1 MEEKYLAAEKILKK
15 YGQEHLLSQYD
26 KLNDEKKAKLLDEIL
41 TLDFNQ
47 INELFKR
54 IGKTEDEKN
63 GEIEPVGCT
72 DKSAMSKE
80 ELEHYESI
88 GLKAIKEGNGLN
100 FSYVPC
106 DKFIKEQ
113 NSYAYKK
120 NITCFDLPKEISNAN
135 FNDLYRDDSKRV
147 PIIKYFKEFIDTYT
161 KNKTGKGLYLSG
173 SFGSGKTYLIA
184 ALFNELAKKDI
195 SSALVY
201 YPELLRSLKS
211 SFGSD
216 YEEKFEFI
224 KTVPLLLL
232 DDIGAEN
239 TTAWSRDEVLGPIL
253 QYRMEEELPTFFT
266 SNLTLKELESAL
278 SMTSNGIEKVK
289 AKRIVE
295 RIKQLTV
302 SLELI
307 SKNRRN

>member
-1 MEEKYLAAEKILKK
+1 MRKVSTLVKKNDITKLKSYYGEALSDTCFKNYVDKIDLPDDVLIKYTSSIEDCVREEENCKK
-15 YGQEHLLSQYD
+15 C
-26 KLNDEKKAKLLDEIL
+26 K
-41 TLDFNQ
+41 
-47 INELFKR
+47 
-54 IGKTEDEKN
+54 
-63 GEIEPVGCT
+63 
-72 DKSAMSKE
+72 
-80 ELEHYESI
+80 
-88 GLKAIKEGNGLN
+88 GLKSCPNALRGHVYTALKDGDGLN
-100 FSYVPC
+100 FSYLPC
-106 DKFIKEQ
+106 SKLIKEE
-113 NSYAYKK
+113 NTYAYKK
-120 NITCFDLPKEISNAN
+120 NITCFDLPKEISDAS
-135 FNDLYRDDSKRV
+135 FSKAYRDDNKRL
-147 PIIKYFKEFIDTYT
+147 PIFKYFKEFMESYL
-161 KNKTGKGLYLSG
+161 KNKSGKGLYLSG

-195 SSALVY
+195 NSALVY

-216 YEEKFEFI
+216 YEEKFDFI

-266 SNLTLKELESAL
+266 SNLSLKELENAL
-278 SMTSNGIEKVK
+278 SVTSNGSEKIK
-289 AKRIVE
+289 AKRIIE

-302 SLELI
+302 PLELV

>member
-1 MEEKYLAAEKILKK
+1 MRKVNTIVKTSDINKLKTYYVEALK
-15 YGQEHLLSQYD
+15 DD
-26 KLNDEKKAKLLDEIL
+26 KFREYINNIDLNDEVLMKYTSNI
-41 TLDFNQ
+41 
-47 INELFKR
+47 
-54 IGKTEDEKN
+54 EDA
-63 GEIEPVGCT
+63 I
-72 DKSAMSKE
+72 KE
-80 ELEHYESI
+80 ENNCNRCP
-88 GLKAIKEGNGLN
+88 GLKECPNTLKGHCFKAIKEGNGLN

-135 FNDLYRDDSKRV
+135 FNDLYRDDNKRV

-161 KNKTGKGLYLSG
+161 KDKTGKGLYLSG

-184 ALFNELAKKDI
+184 ALFNELAKKNI

-216 YEEKFEFI
+216 YEEKFDFI

-253 QYRMEEELPTFFT
+253 QYRMEEDLPTFFT

-278 SMTSNGIEKVK
+278 SITNNGIEKVK

>member
-1 MEEKYLAAEKILKK
+1 MRKVSTLVKKNDITKLKSYYGEALSDTCFKNYVDKIDLPDDVLIKYTSSIEDCVREEENCKK
-15 YGQEHLLSQYD
+15 C
-26 KLNDEKKAKLLDEIL
+26 K
-41 TLDFNQ
+41 
-47 INELFKR
+47 
-54 IGKTEDEKN
+54 
-63 GEIEPVGCT
+63 
-72 DKSAMSKE
+72 
-80 ELEHYESI
+80 
-88 GLKAIKEGNGLN
+88 GLKSCPNALRGHVYTALKDGDGLN
-100 FSYVPC
+100 FSYLPC
-106 DKFIKEQ
+106 SKLIKEE
-113 NSYAYKK
+113 NTYAYKK
-120 NITCFDLPKEISNAN
+120 NITCFDLPKEISDAS
-135 FNDLYRDDSKRV
+135 FSKAYRDDNKRL
-147 PIIKYFKEFIDTYT
+147 PIFKYFKEFMDSYL
-161 KNKTGKGLYLSG
+161 KNKSGKGLYLSG

-195 SSALVY
+195 NSALVY

-216 YEEKFEFI
+216 YEEKFDFI

-266 SNLTLKELESAL
+266 SNLSLKELENAL
-278 SMTSNGIEKVK
+278 SVTSNGSEKIK
-289 AKRIVE
+289 AKRIIE

-302 SLELI
+302 PLELV